1 MSSPFFVKETYM
13 VSKLEELKRLNKK
26 IEELSKHSNREEII
40 KCLNDHNRQQCE
52 IILKK
57 VK

>member
-1 MSSPFFVKETYM
+1 M